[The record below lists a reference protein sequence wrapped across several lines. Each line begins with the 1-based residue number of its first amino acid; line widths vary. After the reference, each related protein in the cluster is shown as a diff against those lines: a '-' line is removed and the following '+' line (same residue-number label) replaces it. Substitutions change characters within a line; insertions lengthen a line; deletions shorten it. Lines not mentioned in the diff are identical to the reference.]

1 MHARVASRF
10 TARRLGVI
18 GAALLAGTAWPSLA
32 QTQASDTPAAAQDQ
46 SVPEAEQSIVVTGY
60 RASLQSS
67 TNAKKN
73 KAEADQKDMD
83 TISAAKAC
91 RGEQTKDSAMFK
103 TTYKNFGTCVSKKA
117 HELNAQRQQ
126 SQ

>member
-73 KAEADQKDMD
+73 SVGFTDSIFAEDIGKFPD
-83 TISAAKAC
+83 TNIAESFNRIPGVTIA
-91 RGEQTKDSAMFK
+91 REVTGE
-103 TTYKNFGTCVSKKA
+103 G
-117 HELNAQRQQ
+117 L
-126 SQ
+126 